1 MQVLD
6 RLDEVRLPDHDIDIV
21 RLVDGH
27 HIPGKRR
34 RGHMHMLP
42 QAHDSHVRCSECE
55 QSSLRAPRS
64 PLGVP
69 RTAPHHGGARSP
81 ARHPLSPPGE
91 GDVEHVYLGAE
102 AIEGAPMTTQQVR
115 VDGVDIAYTDTG
127 SGPTIL
133 FVHGVY
139 VTGALWNDVV
149 SELGGGFRCVVPT
162 WPLGAHSTP
171 TGGADIGA
179 EATARR
185 IVHFIEAL
193 DLRDVTVVANDTGG
207 GLVLTALGDATL
219 DKSRIGRLVLTNC
232 DSYEHFPPGSFAHI
246 VQLCRLSSTVGGA
259 ILRLLATGP
268 GQSFFL
274 KAVCRNAPAAPERR
288 RDIFGAFATSSG
300 ARRDAVRVTAS
311 LDPALTLRAAPA
323 IEAFD
328 KPVTLVWG
336 AADRLF
342 PLDHARRLL
351 NAFPQATLDEVP
363 ESSTFVM
370 LDAPR
375 ELAAAI
381 RNS

>member
-1 MQVLD
+1 
-6 RLDEVRLPDHDIDIV
+6 
-21 RLVDGH
+21 
-27 HIPGKRR
+27 
-34 RGHMHMLP
+34 
-42 QAHDSHVRCSECE
+42 
-55 QSSLRAPRS
+55 
-64 PLGVP
+64 
-69 RTAPHHGGARSP
+69 
-81 ARHPLSPPGE
+81 
-91 GDVEHVYLGAE
+91 
-102 AIEGAPMTTQQVR
+102 MTTQQVR

-139 VTGALWNDVV
+139 VAGALWNDVV

-162 WPLGAHSTP
+162 WPLGAHSTQ

-179 EATARR
+179 EAAARR

-232 DSYEHFPPGSFAHI
+232 DSYEHFPPGSFAQI
-246 VQLCRLSSTVGGA
+246 VKICRLSATVGGG

-274 KAVCRNAPAAPERR
+274 RFVCANAPTKERQR
-288 RDIFGAFATSSG
+288 EIFGAFATSSG

-328 KPVTLVWG
+328 KPVALVWG

-342 PLDHARRLL
+342 PLDHVRRLSD
-351 NAFPQATLDEVP
+351 AFPHATLVEVP
-363 ESSTFVM
+363 DSSTFVM